1 MRYHG
6 GAMNEKTRQGLR
18 VRLERLKEGLVASGP
33 AKFEP
38 TRKDDAAVGVP
49 DEDEQA
55 LTEMLQILA
64 SSQNRK
70 QSEEL
75 GLIDRA
81 LRKLAEAPGDYGM
94 CEECDEPIAPRRLE
108 LMPYAT
114 LCTECQSAR
123 DPRRGK
129 SRKSLTDFGS

>member
-1 MRYHG
+1 
-6 GAMNEKTRQGLR
+6 MNDKTRQALK
-18 VRLERLKEGLVASGP
+18 VRLERLREGLLATGP

-38 TRKDDAAVGVP
+38 TRKDAAAAGVA

-75 GLIDRA
+75 GRIDRA
-81 LRKLAEAPGDYGM
+81 LRKLNDTPGLYGM
-94 CEECDEPIAPRRLE
+94 CEECDEPISPRRLE

-114 LCTECQSAR
+114 WCTECQAEK
-123 DPRRGK
+123 DPRRGV
-129 SRKSLTDFGS
+129 SRKSLTDFKG

>member
-1 MRYHG
+1 
-6 GAMNEKTRQGLR
+6 MNEKVRLALRQ
-18 VRLERLKEGLVASGP
+18 RLERLREQLYATGP

-38 TRKDDAAVGVP
+38 TRKDDATVGVP

-81 LRKLAEAPGDYGM
+81 LRKLTEAPGDYGV
-94 CEECDEPIAPRRLE
+94 CEECDEDIAERRLE

-114 LCTECQSAR
+114 LCTQCQSAR
-123 DPRRGK
+123 DPQRGR
-129 SRKSLTDFGS
+129 SRKSLTDYKD

>member
-1 MRYHG
+1 MSCYDA
-6 GAMNEKTRQGLR
+6 GAMNEKLRQGLR
-18 VRLERLKEGLVASGP
+18 VRLERLREGLLATGP

-38 TRKDDAAVGVP
+38 TRKDDATVEVP
-49 DEDEQA
+49 DDDEQA

-81 LRKLAEAPGDYGM
+81 LRKLTEAPGDYGV
-94 CEECDEPIAPRRLE
+94 CEECEEPIAPRRLE
-108 LMPYAT
+108 LMPYAL
-114 LCTECQSAR
+114 LCTECQSVR

-129 SRKSLTDFGS
+129 TRKSLTDF

>member
-1 MRYHG
+1 
-6 GAMNEKTRQGLR
+6 MNEKTRQGLKQ
-18 VRLERLKEGLVASGP
+18 RLERLREQLLAAGP

-55 LTEMLQILA
+55 LTEMVQILA

-70 QSEEL
+70 MSEEL

-81 LRKLAEAPGDYGM
+81 LRKLTEAPGDYGL
-94 CEECDEPIAPRRLE
+94 CEECDEEIAPRRLE
-108 LMPYAT
+108 LMPYVT
-114 LCTECQSAR
+114 LCTDCQAAR
-123 DPRRGK
+123 DPRRGT
-129 SRKSLTDFGS
+129 SRKSLTDYKE

>member
-1 MRYHG
+1 
-6 GAMNEKTRQGLR
+6 MNENTRQALHQ
-18 VRLERLKEGLVASGP
+18 RLERLREQLLSTGP
-33 AKFEP
+33 AKIEP
-38 TRKDDAAVGVP
+38 TRKDDATVGVSV
-49 DEDEQA
+49 DDEQA

-75 GLIDRA
+75 GLVDRA
-81 LRKLAEAPGDYGM
+81 LRKLIEAPGDYGL
-94 CEECDEPIAPRRLE
+94 CEECDESIAPRRLE

-114 LCTECQSAR
+114 LCTECQAAR

-129 SRKSLTDFGS
+129 SRKSLTDFG